1 MTLLDKI
8 TEKEVRQGMT
18 NAQTAALL
26 EALKIITEKADSLE
40 DIKKALDRL
49 QSQVTGK
56 ISE

>member
-1 MTLLDKI
+1 MDKI

-56 ISE
+56 TSK